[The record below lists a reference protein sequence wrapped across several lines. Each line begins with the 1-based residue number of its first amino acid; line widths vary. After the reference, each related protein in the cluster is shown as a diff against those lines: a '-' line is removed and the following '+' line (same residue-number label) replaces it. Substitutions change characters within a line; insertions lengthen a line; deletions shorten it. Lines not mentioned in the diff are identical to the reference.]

1 MNNIKENDLLSIFL
15 FPFIAI
21 FKLSIW
27 IFNNILLILGCLN
40 LIFTY
45 FCGYQVYLILR
56 EENILDFKLCFI
68 TLICFGFSI
77 LYFFLYYFQKI
88 EKNLNLIY
96 EELRYINDKDD
107 NDRDKLKKKEEVKE
121 EKKI

>member
-27 IFNNILLILGCLN
+27 IFNNILLILACLN

-45 FCGYQVYLILR
+45 FCGYQVYLILK

-68 TLICFGFSI
+68 ALICFGFSI
-77 LYFFLYYFQKI
+77 LYLFLYYFQKI